1 MAKIK
6 VIGLGPGSLNDL
18 TVEAYRNIND
28 ENINY
33 LRTEYHPTVEYFKDG
48 GIAYSSFDYLYEE
61 EENFEDI
68 YETIVEELISSAK
81 ENKLINYFVPGNPM
95 IAEKTVELL
104 LARRAE
110 LEIELISGMSFIEPM
125 LELVERDPIDGLKI
139 IDGAQFKSSLVDI
152 NSDIIVTQTYN
163 MRILID
169 IKLEISEIYGDEY
182 EIYLIH
188 AAGIEGLERLEELS
202 IYELDRIEDVGHLTS
217 LYIPKVEKTAKKV
230 FDFNDLVDIMILL
243 RGENGCPWDIEQ
255 THTSLRSYVIEEA
268 YELVNAID
276 EDDIDNIIEE
286 LGDVLLQVLFHTSI
300 ASDEGSFNFYD
311 VSTKLAEKLIYRHP
325 HIFSENELVNSD
337 EVMYN
342 WEAMKDKERKLV
354 KVSEKMENLTLNLPS
369 LVKACKIQDTASKIG
384 FDWSDITGALEKLE
398 EEIEELL
405 EAYQEGNKEDIEE
418 ELGDV
423 LFTIVNVSR
432 FLDMD
437 PELALNKA
445 NNKFKKRFASLEEI
459 TLERNL
465 DLKDMEI
472 EELDG
477 LWDLVKTREC

>member
-1 MAKIK
+1 MGKIR
-6 VIGLGPGSLNDL
+6 VIGLGPGSINDL
-18 TVEAYRNIND
+18 TVEAYRNINN

-33 LRTEYHPTVEYFKDG
+33 LRTEHHPSVEYFKDEN
-48 GIAYSSFDYLYEE
+48 IAYNSFDYLYEE

-68 YETIVEELISSAK
+68 YHTIVEELISSAK

-104 LARRAE
+104 LDRRE
-110 LEIELISGMSFIEPM
+110 EIQIEIISGMSFIEPM

-139 IDGAQFKSSLVDI
+139 IDGAQFKPSLVDI

-169 IKLEISEIYGDEY
+169 IKLELSEIYGDEY
-182 EIYLIH
+182 EVYLIH
-188 AAGIEGLERLEELS
+188 GAGIEGLERLEALS
-202 IYELDRIEDVGHLTS
+202 IYELDRVEDVGHLTS

-255 THTSLRSYVIEEA
+255 THSSLRPYVIEEA

-276 EDDIDNIIEE
+276 KDDVDNIIEE
-286 LGDVLLQVLFHTSI
+286 LGDVLLQVLFHISI

-311 VSTKLAEKLIYRHP
+311 VSTGLANKLIYRHP
-325 HIFSENELVNSD
+325 QVFLENELANSD
-337 EVMYN
+337 EVLYN
-342 WEAMKDKERKLV
+342 WEAMKDRERKLV
-354 KVSEKMENLTLNLPS
+354 KASEKMENLTLNLPS
-369 LVKACKIQDTASKIG
+369 LVKACKIQGTASKIG
-384 FDWSDITGALEKLE
+384 FDWSDITGPLEKLD

-405 EAYQEGNKEDIEE
+405 EAYEGENKEHIEE

-423 LFTIVNVSR
+423 LFTIVNLSR
-432 FLDMD
+432 FLDVD

-445 NNKFKKRFASLEEI
+445 NNKFKERFTSLEEMA
-459 TLERNL
+459 LEKDL
-465 DLKDMEI
+465 DLKDMKI
-472 EELDG
+472 EELDE
-477 LWDLVKTREC
+477 LWKLVKTREC